1 MKSLSRVRL
10 LATPWSA
17 AHQAPLSMGFSR
29 QEYWSGSPVPSLVSC
44 SVASYS
50 ASPWTVAC
58 QTPLSMGFPRQEYW
72 SRLPFPPPND
82 LPNPGVNPVSPASSA
97 LAGRFFTTEPP
108 GKPQIRIVG
117 HFYYL
122 LSFIFLF
129 PLEFSCVLSIYLFSV
144 SLT

>member
-1 MKSLSRVRL
+1 M
-10 LATPWSA
+10 A
-17 AHQAPLSMGFSR
+17 A
-29 QEYWSGSPVPSLVSC
+29 
-44 SVASYS
+44 
-50 ASPWTVAC
+50 PWTVAC
-58 QTPLSMGFPRQEYW
+58 QAPLSTGFPRQEYW

-82 LPNPGVNPVSPASSA
+82 LPNPGVKPVSPASSA

-129 PLEFSCVLSIYLFSV
+129 PLEFSCVLHFVTPWTVARQAPLSMGFPRQEYWSRLPLLSPGDLPDPGIEPV
-144 SLT
+144 SPTLQADAFNL